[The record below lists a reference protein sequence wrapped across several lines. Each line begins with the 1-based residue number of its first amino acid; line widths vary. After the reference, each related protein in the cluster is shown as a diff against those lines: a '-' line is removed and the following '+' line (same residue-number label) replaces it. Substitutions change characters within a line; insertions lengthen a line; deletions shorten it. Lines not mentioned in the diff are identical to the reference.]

1 MIRGR
6 IPRKA
11 SETCPGFRVKP
22 DLFSCD
28 SWSET
33 QKPADRYRDET
44 ESTDKE
50 SYMPRTHS
58 PEEKIEILKEHIIDG
73 KPLETVCE
81 EHRIHPETFMKWQK
95 ELFEYGDLTFRR
107 TPQDGMDYFHSYD
120 LFVNWL
126 SEAFRGQTLGVLGV
140 STGEIRRVCSYKPV
154 EIAVSAGVVDVI
166 FEETGG
172 KAWHLEEQRS
182 MTEKDLYRF
191 ASQHFSAAGE
201 WRDDITDI
209 LLTSGVPYTGR
220 REIRTPTGTY
230 APLIIDLTERDGPG
244 RLAEIRESLDR
255 GDSSVLLELVFLPL
269 YGKDTDPEHSRFV
282 REVLRFE
289 IDLYKQDRMP
299 VLLLAATLIMSNR
312 EIDKTTFQELWE
324 EIKMLKIFEYAREM
338 IMEEGRLENARE
350 MLMAVLQESVGAVP
364 GYLADE
370 VMSVSRHDVLKD
382 LVRQAV
388 KCREIEEFEKMLKQA
403 TRQPAE

>member
-1 MIRGR
+1 
-6 IPRKA
+6 
-11 SETCPGFRVKP
+11 
-22 DLFSCD
+22 
-28 SWSET
+28 
-33 QKPADRYRDET
+33 
-44 ESTDKE
+44 
-50 SYMPRTHS
+50 MPRTHS

-73 KPLETVCE
+73 KPLGIVCE

-120 LFVNWL
+120 LVVNWL

-209 LLTSGVPYTGR
+209 LLTSGEPYTGR

-230 APLIIDLTERDGPG
+230 APMIIDLTERDGPG

-269 YGKDTDPEHSRFV
+269 YGEDTDMERSRFV

-299 VLLLAATLIMSNR
+299 VLLLAATMIMSNR

-324 EIKMLKIFEYAREM
+324 EVKMLRIFEYARE
-338 IMEEGRLENARE
+338 IIAEAEREKWEKKVKEEKVRWEKEEKEKWEKKVKEEKVRWEKKVKEEKEKGRLESARDMVME
-350 MLMAVLQESVGAVP
+350 ALHESVGVVP
-364 GYLADE
+364 GYLVDE
-370 VMSVSRHDVLKD
+370 VMSVSRPEVLKG
-382 LVRQAV
+382 LLRQTF
-388 KCREIEEFEKMLKQA
+388 KCREIGEFEKMLKQA